1 MLPFLS
7 SLCRSEETASRFLF
21 LDCADITVGCKSF
34 LMKIGRGEEGGE
46 PGLGGDARLP
56 TLSSLAAS
64 FFNSPIDKVVVPDA
78 RADESGEA
86 RGLRY
91 VWEVL
96 WPLLFRIESDAKGF
110 AANIEK
116 LLAGLSTFS
125 FCTDGL
131 IVALSD
137 LVLSALTCLLFDLD
151 SSVAA
156 GWLAG
161 GLLTEDDEESD
172 SSSVI

>member
-1 MLPFLS
+1 M
-7 SLCRSEETASRFLF
+7 
-21 LDCADITVGCKSF
+21 TVGCKSF
-34 LMKIGRGEEGGE
+34 LMNIGRGEEGGE
-46 PGLGGDARLP
+46 PGLGEDARLP
-56 TLSSLAAS
+56 TFSSLAAI
-64 FFNSPIDKVVVPDA
+64 FFNSPIDKLVAPDA

-96 WPLLFRIESDAKGF
+96 RPLLFRIESFAKGF

-131 IVALSD
+131 TVGLSD
-137 LVLSALTCLLFDLD
+137 LVPSALPCLLFDLD
-151 SSVAA
+151 SSVVM
-156 GWLAG
+156 GWLAE
-161 GLLTEDDEESD
+161 GLVTEDEDDSD
-172 SSSVI
+172 SSSVIWIWG